1 MFAKREFRCSAWVP
15 TAPVMEE
22 VDVMWLTEPPICGR
36 GKGIHSPKGIHAA
49 QTEKDQCQVWPS
61 GSYRT
66 RERESTSTGDD
77 SEYFYGPGPL
87 CRLVLQVKIEKET
100 LFLAYICARSQI
112 CILHFNFGDN
122 SAYSLVWA
130 GPF

>member
-1 MFAKREFRCSAWVP
+1 MVDRCP
-15 TAPVMEE
+15 H
-22 VDVMWLTEPPICGR
+22 MWEGQ
-36 GKGIHSPKGIHAA
+36 SPKGIHAA
-49 QTEKDQCQVWPS
+49 QTEKDQCHVWPS
-61 GSYRT
+61 GSYCT

-87 CRLVLQVKIEKET
+87 CLLVLQVKIEKET
-100 LFLAYICARSQI
+100 LFLAYICAHSQI

-122 SAYSLVWA
+122 STYSLVWA